1 MNKKVMILFT
11 SAVLTASIAGA
22 GCASQTKL
30 LASMNPVLA
39 SNQKTTGDVA
49 YVYTDD
55 AAEDLN
61 YSYTGKEA
69 TEVFKA
75 LYLKDRSNEQKA
87 PVMELVKK
95 NPSKKATKPSKT
107 TKKATKKT
115 TGKTAAKSAKTT
127 KSAKSA
133 KTAKTVNY
141 STMNTG
147 MRVAYKPA
155 SPSFTNN
162 NHRVGT
168 VGYALTHNP
177 SAIKHDTNKKDTK
190 KHSDTK
196 KTSYSK
202 KTTTKKATTSK
213 NYSVK
218 KTYKINQDV
227 KNKIE
232 KIKKTAAKKAAQKKI
247 EQARKTFFNKL
258 SQMKKAAQKKA
269 MMKKIAKAQKA
280 AAKKAA
286 AKKAAAKKPLK
297 AAERRLKK
305 GRTEGSCKEGCS

>member
-75 LYLKDRSNEQKA
+75 LYLKDRSKEQKA
-87 PVMELVKK
+87 PVKELVKK
-95 NPSKKATKPSKT
+95 NPSKKATKSSKT

-127 KSAKSA
+127 KSTKSA
-133 KTAKTVNY
+133 KTAKTVKY

-162 NHRVGT
+162 NH
-168 VGYALTHNP
+168 
-177 SAIKHDTNKKDTK
+177 
-190 KHSDTK
+190 
-196 KTSYSK
+196 
-202 KTTTKKATTSK
+202 
-213 NYSVK
+213 
-218 KTYKINQDV
+218 
-227 KNKIE
+227 
-232 KIKKTAAKKAAQKKI
+232 
-247 EQARKTFFNKL
+247 L
-258 SQMKKAAQKKA
+258 SL
-269 MMKKIAKAQKA
+269 IHI
-280 AAKKAA
+280 
-286 AKKAAAKKPLK
+286 
-297 AAERRLKK
+297 
-305 GRTEGSCKEGCS
+305 

>member
-1 MNKKVMILFT
+1 MPAK
-11 SAVLTASIAGA
+11 
-22 GCASQTKL
+22 KL

-75 LYLKDRSNEQKA
+75 LYLKDSSKMQKA
-87 PVMELVKK
+87 PVKELVKK
-95 NPSKKATKPSKT
+95 NPSKKATKSSKT

-115 TGKTAAKSAKTT
+115 TGKTA
-127 KSAKSA
+127 AKSA

-227 KNKIE
+227 KNAIE
-232 KIKKTAAKKAAQKKI
+232 KIKKAAQKKAAQKKI
-247 EQARKTFFNKL
+247 
-258 SQMKKAAQKKA
+258 
-269 MMKKIAKAQKA
+269 A

-286 AKKAAAKKPLK
+286 MKNMMKKMAKAMTKANSHKSHKSHNSYKTFRMAHH
-297 AAERRLKK
+297 
-305 GRTEGSCKEGCS
+305 G